1 MENGKKAFLP
11 PDGLELVLAS
21 GSPRRSDLLK
31 QIGLENFL
39 SDAADVD
46 ETVKKPEVPKKYAAR
61 IALEKAE
68 TVKRR
73 HPSRFV
79 LAADTVVTCGTRILD
94 KPVSKI
100 QAEKC
105 LRRLSGR
112 SHNVLGAF
120 VVIGENNQYVK
131 RLVISSVTFKR
142 LDEQEIS
149 NYLASE
155 EWIGK
160 AGGYA
165 IQGRGAAFIKRIQGS
180 YSNVVGLPI
189 HEVYNVLRGL
199 GFHYK
204 EYNR

>member
-31 QIGLENFL
+31 QIGVENFL

-46 ETVKKPEVPKKYAAR
+46 ETVKKPEAPKKYAAR

-165 IQGRGAAFIKRIQGS
+165 IQGRAAAFIKKIQGS
-180 YSNVVGLPI
+180 YSNVVGLPV

>member
-21 GSPRRSDLLK
+21 GSPRRCDLLK

-46 ETVKKPEVPKKYAAR
+46 ETVRKPEVPKKYVAR
-61 IALEKAE
+61 IALDKAE

-73 HPSRFV
+73 HPSCFV
-79 LAADTVVTCGTRILD
+79 LAADTVVTCGTRILN
-94 KPVSKI
+94 KPGSKI

-131 RLVISSVTFKR
+131 RAVITSVTFKR

-149 NYLASE
+149 NYLASG

-165 IQGRGAAFIKRIQGS
+165 IQGRGAAFIKKIQGS

-199 GFHYK
+199 GFNYK
-204 EYNR
+204 EYNP